1 MAYHHIAV
9 VARDMKAIDRFYREI
24 MGFDLRKVEI
34 APTPQGG
41 FAKHFFYEIEP
52 DRFIAFWELHGD
64 AFPERQDT
72 GLSTAMGLPEW
83 VNHISFHSP
92 SLDHLHAKRDQWLA
106 GGHDVMEIDH
116 NWCHSV
122 YTRDPN
128 GTLVEYCVTTGTFT
142 EEDRV
147 LALRA
152 VGSNDVPA
160 SKPPK
165 SIVMHKSS
173 DFRRAI
179 RLGA

>member
-1 MAYHHIAV
+1 MAYHHLAV
-9 VARDMKAIDRFYREI
+9 VTRDMKAIDHFYREV
-24 MGFDLRKVEI
+24 MGFDLRKVEV

-64 AFPERQDT
+64 AFSHLQDT
-72 GLSTAMGLPEW
+72 GLSSAMGLPEW

-92 SLDHLHAKRDQWLA
+92 SLEHMREKRDQWLA
-106 GGHDVMEIDH
+106 HGYDVMEIDH

-142 EEDRV
+142 DEDRR

-152 VGSNDVPA
+152 VVSDDLP
-160 SKPPK
+160 SSPPPK
-165 SIVMHKSS
+165 SIFIHKA
-173 DFRRAI
+173 RA
-179 RLGA
+179 GKPAGQ